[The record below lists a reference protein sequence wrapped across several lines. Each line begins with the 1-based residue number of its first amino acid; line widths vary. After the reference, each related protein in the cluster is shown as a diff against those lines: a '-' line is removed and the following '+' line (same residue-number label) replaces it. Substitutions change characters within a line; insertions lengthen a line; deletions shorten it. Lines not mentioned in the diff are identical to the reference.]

1 MVGGCAAQPAFGVGV
16 MLKSVCFV
24 LMAVLVAGRPVY
36 VLYCVVGNWNAYF
49 GPLIYLRDRELYPL
63 QLILKEILSA
73 TKVESTQIMD
83 SSLLAQL
90 SSQVDAMKYALV
102 VVATVPMLVLY
113 PFVQKFFEKGVMVG
127 SLKG

>member
-1 MVGGCAAQPAFGVGV
+1 MKIVLPLSKPVI
-16 MLKSVCFV
+16 SVI
-24 LMAVLVAGRPVY
+24 L
-36 VLYCVVGNWNAYF
+36 LYCVVGNWNAYF